1 MAVWGIGAYYPGE
14 QEDKAKQFVEKGRI
28 IIGYGEEEHPDY
40 YVMLRSIK
48 PGDIVFI
55 KSRFMLNKPMR
66 IKAIGIAV
74 DYQISEENGMDNRL
88 GMKVNW
94 IKDLTDQP
102 IDIEKG
108 KFNDGSTRTI
118 YQEMDSKIINQ
129 IAELLNE

>member
-1 MAVWGIGAYYPGE
+1 
-14 QEDKAKQFVEKGRI
+14 
-28 IIGYGEEEHPDY
+28 
-40 YVMLRSIK
+40 
-48 PGDIVFI
+48 
-55 KSRFMLNKPMR
+55 
-66 IKAIGIAV
+66 
-74 DYQISEENGMDNRL
+74 MDNRL